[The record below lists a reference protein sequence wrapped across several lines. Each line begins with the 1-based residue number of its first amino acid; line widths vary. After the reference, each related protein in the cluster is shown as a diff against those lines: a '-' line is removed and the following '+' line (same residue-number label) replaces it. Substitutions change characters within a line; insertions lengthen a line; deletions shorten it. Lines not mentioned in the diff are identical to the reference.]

1 MNFKWGANAVYKND
15 EKLELAKVV
24 GKYKKEYDE
33 EVEKNHGKTK
43 YSYRRKRHVAVKPKW
58 GFYSKAV
65 WEFYTDV
72 KDVPNDHPDFQR
84 VIKVVTRAFENIAD
98 LRDPASSPVKK
109 ARVSGGGRKR
119 KAPELR
125 SALFSWI
132 VIVREVLKGRLPKR
146 LFKLKAKELYDKWL
160 IHNPTEPE
168 NQLRFGS

>member
-1 MNFKWGANAVYKND
+1 M
-15 EKLELAKVV
+15 

-109 ARVSGGGRKR
+109 ARVSGGSRKR

-132 VIVREVLKGRLPKR
+132 VIVREALKGRLPKR
-146 LFKLKAKELYDKWL
+146 LFKLNAKELYDKWL
-160 IHNPTEPE
+160 IHNPTESE

>member
-1 MNFKWGANAVYKND
+1 M
-15 EKLELAKVV
+15 

-98 LRDPASSPVKK
+98 LRDPASRPVKK
-109 ARVSGGGRKR
+109 ARFWWWQKTQSSGTSFRIIFLDCYCTR
-119 KAPELR
+119 SAERTLAKAP
-125 SALFSWI
+125 F
-132 VIVREVLKGRLPKR
+132 
-146 LFKLKAKELYDKWL
+146 
-160 IHNPTEPE
+160 
-168 NQLRFGS
+168 